1 MKIIYVPSIF
11 ILVIMCNIF
20 CASDHIVTIE
30 RYQSVR
36 DKEAVQKI
44 CNDHYNYLMYESL
57 GLPEGTTMKYIESKN
72 YITDVLRVNNKIV
85 GFVNYTLKD
94 WYLLTFYLGRYAMVN
109 LMGVDTEHQYQGYGT
124 RLLKHSMLELQKL
137 QASTIM
143 LTVQKDN
150 VRARKLYE
158 KEGFLLKFPVVENII
173 GGLIYTYKLD
183 VLPDNLPQGNIIQR
197 NKRTAAALFVSGAT
211 LLLWAFSLHTSWA
224 RYIPKWK
231 THE

>member
-57 GLPEGTTMKYIESKN
+57 GRPEGTTIRIIDSGYFT
-72 YITDVLRVNNKIV
+72 TDVLRINNKTV
-85 GFVNYTLKD
+85 GFVNYFMIT
-94 WYLLTFYLGRYAMVN
+94 WPIITFFCGRGAAIH
-109 LMGVDTEHQYQGYGT
+109 LIGVDKEHLHQGYGT
-124 RLLKHSMLELQKL
+124 QLLKHAISELEQL
-137 QASTIM
+137 QASRIR
-143 LTVQKDN
+143 LSVKKDN
-150 VRARKLYE
+150 VHARKFYE
-158 KEGFLLKFPVVENII
+158 KEGFLLRVPVVENVDD
-173 GGLIYTYKLD
+173 LFYTYWFD
-183 VLPDNLPQGNIIQR
+183 GFPDNLPQGNIIQR
-197 NKRTAAALFVSGAT
+197 NKRTAAALFVTGAT
-211 LLLWAFSLHTSWA
+211 LLLWAFSLPTPWA